1 MNDVE
6 VFGSD
11 GRAVEHGGG
20 ATYHDELHSGGCQSP
35 EELSDVSLRWT
46 WHLSTPGVKCPSSRR
61 RGADPVAKA
70 KGPIV

>member
-35 EELSDVSLRWT
+35 
-46 WHLSTPGVKCPSSRR
+46 
-61 RGADPVAKA
+61 
-70 KGPIV
+70 

>member
-20 ATYHDELHSGGCQSP
+20 ATYHDELHSRGCQSP
-35 EELSDVSLRWT
+35 EKLSDVSLR
-46 WHLSTPGVKCPSSRR
+46 
-61 RGADPVAKA
+61 
-70 KGPIV
+70 